1 MRESSLVRRILK
13 ALKGRGGYW
22 FKVHGHPGQTRG
34 LPDII
39 GVYQGRFVGLEVKVP
54 HRKDRVTELQAYTL
68 EQIRQA
74 GGVGEV
80 VTSVQDALD
89 IISQISGAI

>member
-1 MRESSLVRRILK
+1 MKESSLVSRILK

-39 GVYQGRFVGLEVKVP
+39 GVYQGRFVGLEVKVS
-54 HRKDRVTELQAYTL
+54 HRKNRVTELQRYTL
-68 EQIRQA
+68 EQIRKA

-80 VTSVQDALD
+80 VTSVQEALD
-89 IISQISGAI
+89 VISQISGAI